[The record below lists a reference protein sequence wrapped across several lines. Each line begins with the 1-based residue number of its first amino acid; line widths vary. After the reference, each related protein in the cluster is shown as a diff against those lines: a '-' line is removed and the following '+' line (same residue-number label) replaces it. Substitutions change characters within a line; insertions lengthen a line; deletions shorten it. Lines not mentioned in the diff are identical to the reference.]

1 MDTQKFNLLF
11 RVECERVF
19 ATLKNLTNREMT
31 LIKYS
36 GVQNDTNERDT
47 TINLLPIYKI
57 FDILNSYCELK
68 TRPNL

>member
-47 TINLLPIYKI
+47 TINLPLQSTKYLI
-57 FDILNSYCELK
+57 F
-68 TRPNL
+68 